1 MTAAIDII
9 IVNFNTRAEVLA
21 CLTSLH
27 AAMSERVARIV
38 VVDNASTDDSVAAI
52 RAAFPSVL
60 LITLDQ
66 NRGFGAANNAALR
79 TSVADF
85 VLFLNSDT
93 IVPPGAIDGLHARA
107 MAQQAVAAGPKL
119 IDAAGRPEVSFGRML
134 SPWSELVQQTR
145 QRLAASASA
154 WAQSYVDRL
163 VAGERTVD
171 WVSGA
176 CLLAHRES
184 TMAVG
189 GFDERFFL
197 YEEDVDLCAALR
209 ARGGRI
215 LFAPGTHV
223 VHLRGRSVTRSE
235 RPPGAPSHYDRSHIA
250 FYEKHAPFWAPWLRR
265 WLRLRGRAIG

>member
-1 MTAAIDII
+1 MSRPIDVI
-9 IVNFNTRAEVLA
+9 IVNYNTRTDLLA

-27 AAMSERVARIV
+27 TAWPETVERIV
-38 VVDNASTDDSVAAI
+38 VVDNGSRDGSVAAI
-52 RAAFPSVL
+52 RSAFPAVS
-60 LITLDQ
+60 LIALDQ

-79 TSVADF
+79 ASTAEF

-93 IVPPGAIDGLHARA
+93 IVPPGAIEGLHARA
-107 MAQQAVAAGPKL
+107 IARRAVAAGPKL
-119 IDAAGRPEVSFGRML
+119 LDETGRPEISFGRML
-134 SPWSELVQQTR
+134 SPWSELIQQTR
-145 QRLAASASA
+145 QRVAANTGG
-154 WAQSYVDRL
+154 WARRYVDRL
-163 VAGERTVD
+163 VADERSVD

-209 ARGGRI
+209 ARGGTI
-215 LFAPGTHV
+215 LFTPATQV
-223 VHLRGRSVTRSE
+223 VHLRGRSVSRTD
-235 RPPGAPSHYDRSHIA
+235 RPAGAPSHYDTSHLA

-265 WLRLRGRAIG
+265 WLRLRGRSIG